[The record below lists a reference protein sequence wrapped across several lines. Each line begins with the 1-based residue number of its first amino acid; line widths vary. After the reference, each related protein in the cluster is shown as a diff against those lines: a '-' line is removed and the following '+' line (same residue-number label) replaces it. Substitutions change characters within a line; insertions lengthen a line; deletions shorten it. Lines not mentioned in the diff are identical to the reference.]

1 MTDPWAGPAPPVT
14 IAVLCADDGDMS
26 RPPSLDDLG
35 PGVDVRHA
43 TAATLP
49 GALRGADVLFV
60 WDFLSTA
67 VEPAWPAAAG
77 HLRWVHVASAGVD
90 RLLFPGL
97 VAGDTVLTN
106 SRGVFDRPIA
116 EYVLTLLLAFAKDL
130 PATLD
135 LQRAG
140 TWRHRETERLD
151 GREVLIVGTGS
162 IGRATARLLRAVGLR
177 VSGVG
182 RTARPDE
189 PDFGQVHAAERL
201 HEVLPRADFVVV
213 AAPLTAQTRGMFDA
227 AAFGRMKRSARFVNV
242 GRGALVVE
250 EDLLVA
256 LRSGRLGGAGLDVFA
271 EEPLPPGHP
280 FWQLPQVI
288 VSPHMSGD
296 FVGWLDALTD
306 LFARNYRR
314 WRQGEAM
321 LNVVD
326 KTLGY
331 VPSPAR

>member
-1 MTDPWAGPAPPVT
+1 MLHGHD
-14 IAVLCADDGDMS
+14 
-26 RPPSLDDLG
+26 RPPGLALDGMRFATDAASLTE
-35 PGVDVRHA
+35 A
-43 TAATLP
+43 LP
-49 GALRGADVLFV
+49 GADVLLV
-60 WDFLSTA
+60 WDFLSAA
-67 VEPAWPAAAG
+67 VEPAWPAAAD
-77 HLRWVHVASAGVD
+77 LRWVHVASAGVD

-97 VAGDTVLTN
+97 VASDAVLTN

-140 TWRHRETERLD
+140 VWRHRETEHVD
-151 GREVLIVGTGS
+151 GREALIVGTGS
-162 IGRATARLLRAVGLR
+162 IGRATARLLTAAGLR

-182 RTARPDE
+182 RTARRGDPDLGE
-189 PDFGQVHAAERL
+189 VYAAERL
-201 HEVLPRADFVVV
+201 HDVLPGADFVVV
-213 AAPLTAQTRGMFDA
+213 AAPLTPQTRGMFDA
-227 AAFGRMKRSARFVNV
+227 AAFRRMKPGARFVNV
-242 GRGALVVE
+242 GRGPIAVE
-250 EDLLVA
+250 DDLLAA
-256 LRSGRLGGAGLDVFA
+256 LRSGQLGGAGLDVFA

-280 FWQLPQVI
+280 FWAMSQVI

-306 LFARNYRR
+306 LFVRNYRH
-314 WRQGEAM
+314 WWQGRAM

-331 VPSPAR
+331 VPGPAR